1 MQSGN
6 GRSPSPPKDV
16 KRPDGTKQPA
26 PSRFRMPGWVLWVLL
41 ASIAAWYVYF
51 FFWPQQDSRV
61 TVPYS
66 SIVSATQQGL
76 VKSVTIEGQS
86 MDGEFTQELRWTG
99 EQLLT
104 PDQQVPPGVKA
115 EDVKK
120 DTQFET
126 TIPERSQE
134 QLLPVL
140 TDHNV
145 QIDVKKQS
153 QSILPSLLFSVLPF
167 ALFIGLIVLMGR
179 NMSRGQQNVFG
190 FGRSKAKVYDPER
203 PRITFADMAGEEE
216 AKKELSEVVDFL
228 KNPTKYHQIGARL
241 PRGILLVGPPGTGK
255 TLLAKA
261 VAGEAGVPFFSVS
274 ASEFVEMFVGVGAS
288 RVRDLFEKAKA
299 ASPAIVFVD
308 ELDAVGRQRFAGL
321 GGSNDEREQT
331 LNQLLV
337 EMDGFEAHQDVIV
350 VAATN
355 RPDVL
360 DPALLRPGRF
370 DRQVTIGLPD
380 RRGREAIL
388 QIHSRGIPMDK
399 SVDLQSIAGGT
410 PGFSGADLA
419 NLVNEAALTAARY
432 NRKVVTRPDFDE
444 ALDKIVL
451 GTIRATLM
459 NEHDRRVVAYH
470 EAGHAIAAH
479 FSPGADPLRKV
490 SIVPRGRALGVTIQ
504 TPSEDRYNY
513 SRHYLLARLNVMM
526 GGRAAE
532 MLVFDEIT
540 TGAQNDLK
548 ESSELARRMVGLWG
562 MSDEIGPV
570 FLGTGE
576 QHVFLGREL
585 TQERE
590 MSDQTLDRADA
601 AVRRIV
607 TNALNGAIELLSER
621 RKQLDALA
629 DLLMT
634 EETVDEDQ
642 ITALLGVPPVPDAIA
657 PQAALA
663 SADAE

>member
-51 FFWPQQDSRV
+51 FFWPQQDTRV

-66 SIVSATQQGL
+66 SVIAASQQGL

-99 EQLLT
+99 QELLT

-120 DTQFET
+120 DTQFDS
-126 TIPERSQE
+126 TIPENSQE
-134 QLLPVL
+134 QLLPIL
-140 TDHNV
+140 TANHV

-255 TLLAKA
+255 TLLARA
-261 VAGEAGVPFFSVS
+261 VAGEAACRSSPSAAPSSSRCSS
-274 ASEFVEMFVGVGAS
+274 ASVPRACATCSSRPRPPRRHRLHRRARRVGG
-288 RVRDLFEKAKA
+288 
-299 ASPAIVFVD
+299 
-308 ELDAVGRQRFAGL
+308 QRFAGAGRL
-321 GGSNDEREQT
+321 QRRARADPQPAAGR
-331 LNQLLV
+331 
-337 EMDGFEAHQDVIV
+337 DGRLRGASATSIV

-370 DRQVTIGLPD
+370 DRQVTVGLPD

-388 QIHSRGIPMDK
+388 QIHSRGIPLDGA
-399 SVDLQSIAGGT
+399 STCSQSPRGT

-513 SRHYLLARLNVMM
+513 PRHYLLARLNVMM

-548 ESSELARRMVGLWG
+548 EVVRAGAPHGRAVG
-562 MSDEIGPV
+562 
-570 FLGTGE
+570 
-576 QHVFLGREL
+576 H
-585 TQERE
+585 
-590 MSDQTLDRADA
+590 
-601 AVRRIV
+601 
-607 TNALNGAIELLSER
+607 ER
-621 RKQLDALA
+621 RDRPRL
-629 DLLMT
+629 
-634 EETVDEDQ
+634 
-642 ITALLGVPPVPDAIA
+642 PRHRR
-657 PQAALA
+657 AARLPRP
-663 SADAE
+663 